1 MLNLQQ
7 SSDQVNWGIDGD
19 AINRA
24 FREEGIRLVQH
35 PIRDF
40 DPRDLRHRL
49 PGENSTDNSA
59 YLHSLSSYFCSC
71 FAPKCGFDLRD
82 STPSETSTCGTC
94 ATAYPVILCILDSGY
109 VISLCYLE
117 PGVEV
122 RS

>member
-1 MLNLQQ
+1 VNQALLLWQGVTAVLNLQQ

-49 PGENSTDNSA
+49 PG
-59 YLHSLSSYFCSC
+59 
-71 FAPKCGFDLRD
+71 KLRLL
-82 STPSETSTCGTC
+82 P
-94 ATAYPVILCILDSGY
+94 
-109 VISLCYLE
+109 
-117 PGVEV
+117 
-122 RS
+122 